1 MCNYSLMTRTIIIMA
16 KVPRAGNVKTRLQP
30 FLSAEQCRA
39 LAEAFL
45 FDAINKT
52 RNVCDRLIIAFAP
65 AREKNY
71 FAHLIGENLTLIE
84 QSGADLGEKMSDAF
98 EFVFG
103 LNPDAKAVMIGTD
116 SPTFPPHFIER
127 AFEALKSTPQTVLGK
142 SADGGFYLIG
152 LNKIVPRLFDRIEWS
167 SPLVFE
173 QIKRNIEKSNVVELK
188 LIPNWYDVD
197 NPNDLVNLREELLK
211 NEHARKIAPHTYQ
224 WLIANAEI
232 FALNSNSFLI
242 SPPENKI

>member
-1 MCNYSLMTRTIIIMA
+1 MNPAMIVMCKA
-16 KVPRAGNVKTRLQP
+16 PAAGTVKTRLAP
-30 FLSAEQCRA
+30 FLSAEQSA
-39 LAEAFL
+39 DLAGCFAV
-45 FDAINKT
+45 DAMKKA
-52 RNVCDRLIIAFAP
+52 RNICENTIVAFAG
-65 AREKNY
+65 EKEMLETILPRN
-71 FAHLIGENLTLIE
+71 LIWVRQT
-84 QSGADLGEKMSDAF
+84 GADLGERMHNALRFAF
-98 EFVFG
+98 EQNFSPLV
-103 LNPDAKAVMIGTD
+103 VIGTD

-242 SPPENKI
+242 SQPENKI